1 MYFLVFIL
9 FEIHWASW
17 ICKYMPF
24 PNLGKLSA
32 IIFPKIF
39 APIFP
44 LCHFKDSIKHVLLDL
59 FTLSYQSLRLASFS
73 KISFST
79 FSDWIIS
86 TDLSRSLTFIFSQS
100 SVISSNGSF
109 ISGIVHLI
117 IEFSFFP
124 IPNIEFPFFQFLF
137 FCQVFWSV
145 HSSCAYFSLCP
156 RTELQD
162 LLILIYESYQGL
174 SQLIAFSLKYKSH
187 VSWFTCV
194 CICVCLINV
203 ECILVII
210 SGYFRL
216 WILLCSSEEYLL
228 FC

>member
-100 SVISSNGSF
+100 SVISSNGKFYFRYCTFNYRIF
-109 ISGIVHLI
+109 IW
-117 IEFSFFP
+117 
-124 IPNIEFPFFQFLF
+124 FLF
-137 FCQVFWSV
+137 SN
-145 HSSCAYFSLCP
+145 SYFSAKFFGLCIHHVHIFLYVP
-156 RTELQD
+156 EQN
-162 LLILIYESYQGL
+162 
-174 SQLIAFSLKYKSH
+174 YK
-187 VSWFTCV
+187 TC
-194 CICVCLINV
+194 
-203 ECILVII
+203 
-210 SGYFRL
+210 
-216 WILLCSSEEYLL
+216 
-228 FC
+228 